1 MSSAARFLPSSSR
14 TASATRR
21 RRAALC
27 LLLGLACLPACRASG
42 TAGEYSTPPAARVAS
57 VSRVI
62 LPADGGRTIRVPRLM
77 GDAHALWSPL
87 RVREQAAAVDYTSLN
102 LDARL
107 DMWLAHAEETTVRRY
122 LRRLTEARRG
132 TTDQVLRR
140 AARYL
145 PIVLDGVRRQGL
157 PVELACLPL
166 VESAFEPRCVSS
178 AGAAGLWQLMPQTA
192 RRFGLVVNKDTD
204 ERFDVAKAT
213 GAATRYLAYL
223 YNLFQDWP
231 LALAA
236 YICGEG
242 TMRRAMRQYGGRTLA
257 EVVRR
262 CRDDDTATRALREET
277 LRFVPQFAAA
287 VLVLHKS
294 RELGLNETPLLP
306 RLSAHP
312 ASAPSESAPRTER
325 RLAMQGSPEPL
336 APVRI
341 APPRMIRR
349 P

>member
-1 MSSAARFLPSSSR
+1 MNSTRRPLLFPRSASA
-14 TASATRR
+14 ATRR
-21 RRAALC
+21 LSAFC
-27 LLLGLACLPACRASG
+27 LLLGLACVLPACRAPG
-42 TAGEYSTPPAARVAS
+42 RAGDAEGPPPARVAS

-77 GDAHALWSPL
+77 GDAYALWSPL
-87 RVREQAAAVDYTSLN
+87 HAGERTAAVDYTALN

-107 DMWLAHAEETTVRRY
+107 DMWLAHAEESTVRRY

-132 TTDQVLRR
+132 ATDQVLRR
-140 AARYL
+140 AARHL
-145 PIVLDGVRRQGL
+145 PVVLDGVRRQGL

-192 RRFGLVVNKDTD
+192 RRFGLVVNKDID

-213 GAATRYLAYL
+213 QAATRYLAYL
-223 YNLFQDWP
+223 YTLFQDWP

-236 YICGEG
+236 YNCGEG
-242 TMRRAMRQYGGRTLA
+242 AMRRAMRQYGGRTLA

-262 CRDDDTATRALREET
+262 CRDDDAATQALREET

-294 RELGLNETPLLP
+294 PELGLNETPLLP
-306 RLSAHP
+306 RLSAP
-312 ASAPSESAPRTER
+312 APSASALGAEPGP
-325 RLAMQGSPEPL
+325 AMQGSPEPTP
-336 APVRI
+336 PVQA
-341 APPRMIRR
+341 APPRMARL